1 MQALK
6 FDTLGYVKQ
15 LTSAGVDPQVAE
27 IHAMTM
33 ANAFGMYIDNLVTA
47 DYLDATLDKRFAEF
61 DLRME
66 RRLAE
71 QDSKF
76 ERRFAEQ
83 EKRTSDLELAIS
95 DKFAEQE
102 KRTSDLELAISDK
115 FAEQDSKFDARF
127 NKLERELGSLNAVA
141 RINTAIMFLLLA
153 NVALPA
159 LSRFLS

>member
-33 ANAFGMYIDNLVTA
+33 ANAFGMYIDNLVTT

-66 RRLAE
+66 RRFAE

-76 ERRFAEQ
+76 AEQGSKIERRFAEQ

-95 DKFAEQE
+95 DKFAEQDAKFE
-102 KRTSDLELAISDK
+102 LRFSHIEGDLKVLKWGQAILVAAVILPQLAAL
-115 FAEQDSKFDARF
+115 FA
-127 NKLERELGSLNAVA
+127 
-141 RINTAIMFLLLA
+141 
-153 NVALPA
+153 
-159 LSRFLS
+159 

>member
-83 EKRTSDLELAIS
+83 A
-95 DKFAEQE
+95 

-115 FAEQDSKFDARF
+115 FAEQDSKFERRFREQDSKFDARF
-127 NKLERELGSLNAVA
+127 NRLEHELGSLKSVA

-153 NVALPA
+153 NVALPT
-159 LSRFLS
+159 LSKFLS

>member
-1 MQALK
+1 MLALK

-33 ANAFGMYIDNLVTA
+33 ANAFGMYIDNLVTT

-66 RRLAE
+66 RRFAE

-76 ERRFAEQ
+76 AEQ
-83 EKRTSDLELAIS
+83 N
-95 DKFAEQE
+95 
-102 KRTSDLELAISDK
+102 
-115 FAEQDSKFDARF
+115 SKFDARF

>member
-6 FDTLGYVKQ
+6 FDTLSYVKQ
-15 LTSAGVDPQVAE
+15 LTSAGVEPQVAE

-33 ANAFGMYIDNLVTA
+33 ANAFGMYIDNVVTT

-66 RRLAE
+66 RRFAE

-76 ERRFAEQ
+76 E
-83 EKRTSDLELAIS
+83 
-95 DKFAEQE
+95 
-102 KRTSDLELAISDK
+102 
-115 FAEQDSKFDARF
+115 ARF
-127 NKLERELGSLNAVA
+127 NKLELALGSLNSVV

-159 LSRFLS
+159 LSKFLS

>member
-1 MQALK
+1 VQALK

-33 ANAFGMYIDNLVTA
+33 ANAFGMYIDNVVTTE
-47 DYLDATLDKRFAEF
+47 YLDATLDKRFAEF
-61 DLRME
+61 DLKME
-66 RRLAE
+66 RR
-71 QDSKF
+71 
-76 ERRFAEQ
+76 
-83 EKRTSDLELAIS
+83 
-95 DKFAEQE
+95 FAEQE

-115 FAEQDSKFDARF
+115 FAEQDSKFERRFREQDSKFDARF
-127 NKLERELGSLNAVA
+127 NNLERDLGSLKSVA
-141 RINTAIMFLLLA
+141 RINAAIMFLLLA

>member
-33 ANAFGMYIDNLVTA
+33 ANAFGMYIDNVVTT

-66 RRLAE
+66 RRFAE
-71 QDSKF
+71 QDSKV
-76 ERRFAEQ
+76 ERRF
-83 EKRTSDLELAIS
+83 R
-95 DKFAEQE
+95 
-102 KRTSDLELAISDK
+102 
-115 FAEQDSKFDARF
+115 EQDSKFDARF
-127 NKLERELGSLNAVA
+127 NNLERELGSLKSVA

-153 NVALPA
+153 NVALPT
-159 LSRFLS
+159 LSKFLS

>member
-33 ANAFGMYIDNLVTA
+33 ANAFGMYIDNLVTT

-66 RRLAE
+66 RR
-71 QDSKF
+71 
-76 ERRFAEQ
+76 
-83 EKRTSDLELAIS
+83 
-95 DKFAEQE
+95 FAEQE

-115 FAEQDSKFDARF
+115 FAEQDSKFERKFREQDFKFDARF
-127 NKLERELGSLNAVA
+127 NNLERDLGSLKSVA

>member
-1 MQALK
+1 VQALK

-33 ANAFGMYIDNLVTA
+33 ANAFGMYIDNLVTTE
-47 DYLDATLDKRFAEF
+47 YLDATLDKRFAEF

-66 RRLAE
+66 RRFAE

-76 ERRFAEQ
+76 AEQGSKIERRFAEQ
-83 EKRTSDLELAIS
+83 EKRS
-95 DKFAEQE
+95 
-102 KRTSDLELAISDK
+102 SDLELAISDK

-127 NKLERELGSLNAVA
+127 NNLELDLGSLKSVA

-159 LSRFLS
+159 LSKFLS

>member
-33 ANAFGMYIDNLVTA
+33 ANAFGMYIDNVVTT

-66 RRLAE
+66 RR
-71 QDSKF
+71 
-76 ERRFAEQ
+76 FAEQ
-83 EKRTSDLELAIS
+83 N
-95 DKFAEQE
+95 
-102 KRTSDLELAISDK
+102 
-115 FAEQDSKFDARF
+115 SKFDRRFTEQDAKFDVRF
-127 NKLERELGSLNAVA
+127 NNLERELGSLNSVV

-153 NVALPA
+153 NVVLPT
-159 LSRFLS
+159 LSKFLS

>member
-33 ANAFGMYIDNLVTA
+33 ANAFGMYIDNVVTTE
-47 DYLDATLDKRFAEF
+47 YLDATLDKRFAEF

-66 RRLAE
+66 RRFAE
-71 QDSKF
+71 QDLKF
-76 ERRFAEQ
+76 ERRF
-83 EKRTSDLELAIS
+83 R
-95 DKFAEQE
+95 
-102 KRTSDLELAISDK
+102 
-115 FAEQDSKFDARF
+115 EQDSKFDARF
-127 NKLERELGSLNAVA
+127 NNLERELGSLKSVA

-159 LSRFLS
+159 LSKFLS

>member
-1 MQALK
+1 MLALK

-33 ANAFGMYIDNLVTA
+33 ANAFGMYIDNLVTT

-76 ERRFAEQ
+76 ERRF
-83 EKRTSDLELAIS
+83 R
-95 DKFAEQE
+95 
-102 KRTSDLELAISDK
+102 
-115 FAEQDSKFDARF
+115 EQDSKFDSRF
-127 NKLERELGSLNAVA
+127 NKLERDLGSLKSAA

-153 NVALPA
+153 NVALPT
-159 LSRFLS
+159 LSKFLS

>member
-66 RRLAE
+66 RRFAE
-71 QDSKF
+71 QD
-76 ERRFAEQ
+76 A
-83 EKRTSDLELAIS
+83 
-95 DKFAEQE
+95 KFAEQN
-102 KRTSDLELAISDK
+102 
-115 FAEQDSKFDARF
+115 SKFDARF

-153 NVALPA
+153 NVALPT
-159 LSRFLS
+159 LSKFLS

>member
-1 MQALK
+1 MLALK

-15 LTSAGVDPQVAE
+15 LTSAGVDPRVAE

-33 ANAFGMYIDNLVTA
+33 ANAFGMYIDNLVTT

-66 RRLAE
+66 RR
-71 QDSKF
+71 F
-76 ERRFAEQ
+76 V
-83 EKRTSDLELAIS
+83 
-95 DKFAEQE
+95 
-102 KRTSDLELAISDK
+102 
-115 FAEQDSKFDARF
+115 EQDSKFDSRF
-127 NKLERELGSLNAVA
+127 NKLERDLGSLNSVV
-141 RINTAIMFLLLA
+141 RINTAIMFLLFA

>member
-33 ANAFGMYIDNLVTA
+33 ANAFGMYIDNLVTTE
-47 DYLDATLDKRFAEF
+47 YLDATLDKRFAEF

-66 RRLAE
+66 RRFGE

-76 ERRFAEQ
+76 ERRF
-83 EKRTSDLELAIS
+83 R
-95 DKFAEQE
+95 
-102 KRTSDLELAISDK
+102 
-115 FAEQDSKFDARF
+115 EQDSKFDSRF
-127 NKLERELGSLNAVA
+127 NNLERELGSLNSVV

-153 NVALPA
+153 NVAFPA
-159 LSRFLS
+159 LSKFLS